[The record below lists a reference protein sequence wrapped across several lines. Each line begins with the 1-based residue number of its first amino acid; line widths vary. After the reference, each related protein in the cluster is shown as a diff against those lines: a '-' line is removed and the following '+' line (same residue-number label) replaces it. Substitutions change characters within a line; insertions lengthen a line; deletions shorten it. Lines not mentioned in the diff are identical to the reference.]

1 MKKHSM
7 TLRMSEKEHNKLKE
21 AASELGISMSTYIRI
36 ALFFSI
42 ENDKSAPAR
51 RNSFKE
57 VSDYGN
63 LLSGILNN
71 IS

>member
-1 MKKHSM
+1 MNKHSM
-7 TLRMSEKEHNKLKE
+7 TLRMSEKEHNKLQK
-21 AASELGISMSTYIRI
+21 ASSDLGISMSAYIHL
-36 ALFFSI
+36 ALFISF
-42 ENDKSAPAR
+42 ENDKSTPTR
-51 RNSFKE
+51 RNSLRE